1 LSENRISDAARAGRL
16 SVCRN
21 CGALVGAGEAN
32 CGVCGAPVLGGQ
44 VASDPAEPPVHDVRA
59 MRFMRAV
66 LSRPATFTFVFLI
79 ANVFVFLLTT
89 MAGALQDTRVL
100 VAYGAKVNSL
110 INGGEWW
117 RFVTPIFLHGGV
129 AHLLMNM
136 YGLFIL
142 GPYVEKLYGSA
153 RFVVF
158 WVLTGVAGVV
168 ASYLSVQPDMHI
180 SGPLGRFLFKA
191 QDGVSVG
198 ASGALFGLIGVLF
211 VFGIKFRH
219 ELPEGFKRA
228 FGTGMLPTI
237 LINIF
242 IGFAIP
248 IIDNAAHLGGLV
260 AGAALALFVGYK
272 RPHQQPRVAVAWHAL
287 QIAALALVVISFALT
302 ALHFGAAPPAL
313 DDSTGQ
319 LTVPGV
325 AGPADVAP
333 VVRYIE
339 ALNVAQYALAD
350 ALNGNTERVE
360 GALEQL
366 EQAPRLDDN
375 GDRLREDLRALVVR
389 ARDSAGMTLPTKDAA
404 RRKQTVAAIIKDFHE
419 WEVRQRQ
426 WLRNDARNHGFVLR
440 EPPPQSQP
448 ESQPPPGEAGG
459 GENGGAANPP
469 PTNERRK

>member
-1 LSENRISDAARAGRL
+1 MGSTALEQPDERPVDEGVGSEESLHERCIHHPGRPAVARCSACEEPVCMTCAVPVRGRVLGPECLAAELGDPAITTPPEPDRT
-16 SVCRN
+16 
-21 CGALVGAGEAN
+21 LVG
-32 CGVCGAPVLGGQ
+32 
-44 VASDPAEPPVHDVRA
+44 SW
-59 MRFMRAV
+59 
-66 LSRPATFTFVFLI
+66 
-79 ANVFVFLLTT
+79 
-89 MAGALQDTRVL
+89 MA
-100 VAYGAKVNSL
+100 
-110 INGGEWW
+110 
-117 RFVTPIFLHGGV
+117 
-129 AHLLMNM
+129 
-136 YGLFIL
+136 
-142 GPYVEKLYGSA
+142 
-153 RFVVF
+153 
-158 WVLTGVAGVV
+158 
-168 ASYLSVQPDMHI
+168 
-180 SGPLGRFLFKA
+180 
-191 QDGVSVG
+191 
-198 ASGALFGLIGVLF
+198 
-211 VFGIKFRH
+211 
-219 ELPEGFKRA
+219 
-228 FGTGMLPTI
+228 
-237 LINIF
+237 
-242 IGFAIP
+242 
-248 IIDNAAHLGGLV
+248 V

-448 ESQPPPGEAGG
+448 RPGESGG

>member
-1 LSENRISDAARAGRL
+1 MSENRISDAARAGRL

-44 VASDPAEPPVHDVRA
+44 VTNDPAEPPVHDVRA

-66 LSRPATFTFVFLI
+66 LSRPATFTFVFLS
-79 ANVFVFLLTT
+79 ANIFIFLLTT
-89 MAGALQDTRVL
+89 MAGALQDTGVL
-100 VAYGAKVNSL
+100 VAYGAKVNRL
-110 INGGEWW
+110 INDGQVW
-117 RFVTPIFLHGGV
+117 RFVTPMFLHGG
-129 AHLLMNM
+129 ALHLLMNM

-142 GPYVEKLYGSA
+142 GPYVEKIYGSA

-158 WVLTGVAGVV
+158 WVLTGIAGVV

-180 SGPLGRFLFKA
+180 SGALGRFLFKA

-242 IGFAIP
+242 IGFAVP
-248 IIDNAAHLGGLV
+248 IIDNSAHLGGLV
-260 AGAALALFVGYK
+260 AGAVLALFVGYK
-272 RPHQQPRVAVAWHAL
+272 RPNQQPRVAVAWHAL
-287 QIAALALVVISFALT
+287 QIAALALVVISFAMT
-302 ALHFGAAPPAL
+302 ALHFNAARPAL
-313 DDSTGQ
+313 DDATGQ
-319 LTVPGV
+319 LMV
-325 AGPADVAP
+325 PADVAP

-389 ARDSAGMTLPTKDAA
+389 ARDSAGMTPPTKDAA
-404 RRKQTVAAIIKDFHE
+404 RRQQTVAAIIKDFH
-419 WEVRQRQ
+419 
-426 WLRNDARNHGFVLR
+426 
-440 EPPPQSQP
+440 
-448 ESQPPPGEAGG
+448 
-459 GENGGAANPP
+459 
-469 PTNERRK
+469 